1 MLRCYDKVSFK
12 VKVRSFTS
20 KRFYTS
26 SIQCAIHFCKKTRSH
41 FLNFLLPYFYLIVS
55 LFVIFV
61 LSIAM
66 LIILR
71 LLVYHVWNKIESST
85 VLSYFHND
93 MLILF
98 WNCFKVESR
107 PAPIKYK
114 SLRGHVWLENSSFP
128 VKRICNYKFI
138 ACISKCFLRFCCYL
152 SKTLEMA
159 FLQSYHLSASCLDYR
174 RVSDSIGL
182 VDLSKILS
190 HLYYL

>member
-1 MLRCYDKVSFK
+1 MRNSFL
-12 VKVRSFTS
+12 
-20 KRFYTS
+20 
-26 SIQCAIHFCKKTRSH
+26 QKTRSH

-66 LIILR
+66 LIIWFWNMTRVR

-85 VLSYFHND
+85 LLSYFHND
-93 MLILF
+93 TLILF
-98 WNCFKVESR
+98 WNCFKVKSR

-182 VDLSKILS
+182 VDLNKINRS
-190 HLYYL
+190 SNM